1 MTMERT
7 APGFWIPALIGGAG
21 FGVLSGL
28 PVVSCGCCAFA
39 LGAGFLGAFLYSKEC
54 RKVDFPFNA
63 AGGAKIGLIAG
74 VAHGIVQWIIGTVV
88 NRLMG
93 SEQALED
100 AIAQI
105 ESNPDIPPETAD
117 LIIRGVEFMSGA
129 GAVIVFLAIGI
140 VFALIGGLIGGAI
153 FKVEPATPAEPAA

>member
-1 MTMERT
+1 MERT
-7 APGFWIPALIGGAG
+7 APGIWIPALIGGAG

-28 PVVSCGCCAFA
+28 PLVSCGCCAYA
-39 LGAGFLGAFLYSKEC
+39 LGAGVLGAFLYSKEC
-54 RKVDFPFNA
+54 RKVGFPFNA
-63 AGGAKIGLIAG
+63 AGGAKIGLVAG
-74 VAHGIVQWIIGTVV
+74 LAHGVVQWIMSTVM

-93 SEQALED
+93 GEQAVED

-117 LIIRGVEFMSGA
+117 LIVRGVEFMSGA
-129 GAVIVFLAIGI
+129 GAVVVFLAIGI

-153 FKVEPATPAEPAA
+153 FKVQPETPAQPAA